1 MLNVSYEPSTG
12 LPYIALLVEA
22 LRWLS
27 WPVAIVVI
35 AFIFREPLKGLLRNI
50 KHLTVGNNR
59 AEFIPQ
65 QRGNSGALDD
75 SLPGEQRSNKVLPI
89 LEENLTPAQRE
100 IRDSVREELEDHP
113 EHERLEILIA
123 AVAKERLLRHFASAY
138 SNIFGSQIRALEL
151 LNQRGG
157 QISLEEARKE
167 YAILQ
172 KELTDLASVPFEG
185 YIRYLTDF
193 RLVDVD
199 AECIR
204 LTPIGRDFV
213 IWLNAIGAN
222 KDKPL

>member
-1 MLNVSYEPSTG
+1 M
-12 LPYIALLVEA
+12 
-22 LRWLS
+22 
-27 WPVAIVVI
+27 
-35 AFIFREPLKGLLRNI
+35 
-50 KHLTVGNNR
+50 
-59 AEFIPQ
+59 
-65 QRGNSGALDD
+65 
-75 SLPGEQRSNKVLPI
+75 
-89 LEENLTPAQRE
+89 TPAQRE